1 MVPLTARRSSAARAS
16 ARSRRDGVLPRH
28 PPRRQRSWNPGP
40 AMPPSS
46 TCTMRALTPRRT
58 QWRTGSRIPRG
69 RVRVDQDAKRR
80 RRHVAGVG
88 RRRRYSVQWLGPQ
101 QLQVESLVGS
111 RSPRDRRVQA
121 AIGDVPDLDMAGQ
134 HPFVAAGA
142 SATCRRSRSNTSAP
156 TMRSRAL
163 ICCDSDGAAMCR
175 RSAARPKWSSSA
187 TATK

>member
-1 MVPLTARRSSAARAS
+1 MRVPDASANSVAYRFRAS
-16 ARSRRDGVLPRH
+16 HEVGSASTRTRSVDAAT
-28 PPRRQRSWNPGP
+28 SP
-40 AMPPSS
+40 ASDDAGATACS
-46 TCTMRALTPRRT
+46 
-58 QWRTGSRIPRG
+58 GSG
-69 RVRVDQDAKRR
+69 R
-80 RRHVAGVG
+80 
-88 RRRRYSVQWLGPQ
+88 Q